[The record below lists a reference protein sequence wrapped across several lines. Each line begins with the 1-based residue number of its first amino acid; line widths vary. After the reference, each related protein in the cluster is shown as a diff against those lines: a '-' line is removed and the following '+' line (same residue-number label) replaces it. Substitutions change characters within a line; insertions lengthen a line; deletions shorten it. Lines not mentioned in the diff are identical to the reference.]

1 MYLNGKIT
9 VCILVVI
16 LNVQYISGS
25 KLIAEPFHCEENT
38 NWRALIGYQCIDYK
52 RNGWCKNG
60 EVGSEWINRL
70 SWHEDINGL
79 SARSVCCICGGAG
92 NLEPKSC
99 QQYNGDHFMYFAAK
113 HLEVNLN
120 EHFEQWQTKQLEN
133 GCEGA
138 IKFLTSPG
146 LWDPKRDVVCDAVV
160 DSVLDGLVT
169 SESLKQWV
177 RWFYDAPRVGID
189 RYTTK
194 FSDICPCSCTP

>member
-1 MYLNGKIT
+1 MYLHGKIT
-9 VCILVVI
+9 VFIVVFI

-25 KLIAEPFHCEENT
+25 KLNAVPEPFHCEENT
-38 NWRALIGYQCIDYK
+38 DWRALVGYQCIDYK
-52 RNGWCKNG
+52 RYGWCKNG
-60 EVGSEWINRL
+60 EVASLIGWKID
-70 SWHEDINGL
+70 WHKDINGL
-79 SARSVCCICGGAG
+79 SARSVCCICGGTG
-92 NLEPKSC
+92 KLEPKSC

-113 HLEVNLN
+113 HLELN
-120 EHFEQWQTKQLEN
+120 QTKQLEN

-146 LWDPKRDVVCDAVV
+146 VWDPKRDVVCDSVV
-160 DSVLDGLVT
+160 DSVLDGLVV

-177 RWFYDAPRVGID
+177 RWFYDDPRVGID